1 VLKGVREQDN
11 IELAAPEI
19 FRVET
24 IEVGRED
31 PLDAQAPAFAS
42 VSFKLDAP
50 DAGLSPL
57 LQCLP

>member
-1 VLKGVREQDN
+1 MLKGVREHHN
-11 IELAAPEI
+11 VEPRSREI

-42 VSFKLDAP
+42 VSLKLDAP